1 MCLVLYLPAN
11 DLSLG
16 GALAKA
22 FIPALLTF
30 SLAMPAQAPK
40 NGPTEKKDEC
50 IVSGMVVK
58 LADSEPLRK
67 ARVNLR
73 SADDNTHSISFVTD
87 SAGHFRLKGLDPG
100 RYHLIVSRVGFVS
113 QEYGQKKSDDPG
125 ALLTL
130 RPGQEVKDLLF
141 RLIPSAVIAG
151 KILDEDGEPLPE
163 IQVSALRQVY
173 LEGKRSLATET
184 IGQTNDLGE
193 YRLFGLRP
201 GRYFVSAVFPQWSR
215 FSGDDDLEEAQA
227 SQQGYAKMFYPGTPD
242 AAKAIPV
249 SVKSGEEIPS
259 VEIFM
264 RQLPV
269 YRIRGH
275 VYNQITHKT
284 GTQTNIF
291 LIPKT
296 KSREWGDERRNFV
309 QKQDGS
315 FEISDVLPGSYVLTA
330 MWFDEGSSHAAR
342 VPIDVGSA
350 DVDGVTITIT
360 PGTDISGRIIWEGT
374 PSLEQDDLFVMLESP
389 EMSINFGGSSRV
401 APGNTFVLKSVG
413 DGAYVPRI
421 WGLGKDCYI
430 KDVQYAGASA
440 LEDGFTL
447 GRAAPGTLE
456 ITISARGARVRGSVT
471 DSDGLPAAGVH
482 VVLVPERS
490 RRTQYRLYKTQTTDQ
505 YGHFELRGMAPGDY
519 KLFSWEEVESG
530 AWEDPEFL
538 KDFEDKGEKISLQEA
553 EQKTVNLTA
562 IRTKTPESPKP

>member
-1 MCLVLYLPAN
+1 MI
-11 DLSLG
+11 
-16 GALAKA
+16 KT
-22 FIPALLTF
+22 FIPALLVF
-30 SLAMPAQAPK
+30 SLGTPAPAQAPK
-40 NGPTEKKDEC
+40 NGPTEKKDEA

-73 SADDNTHSISFVTD
+73 SADDNTHSISVVTD
-87 SAGHFRLKGLDPG
+87 SAGHFRFKALDPG
-100 RYHLIVSRVGFVS
+100 RYHLTVSRVGFVS
-113 QEYGQKKSDDPG
+113 QVYGQKKPDDPG

-184 IGQTNDLGE
+184 LAQTNDLGE
-193 YRLFGLRP
+193 FRLFGLRP
-201 GRYFVSAVFPQWSR
+201 GRYFVSAVFPQWGR
-215 FSGDDDLEEAQA
+215 FSGDDDSEEAQPNH
-227 SQQGYAKMFYPGTPD
+227 QGYAKMFYPGTPD

-264 RQLPV
+264 HQLPV

-275 VYNQITHKT
+275 VYNQITQKT
-284 GTQTNIF
+284 GRQSNVF
-291 LIPKT
+291 LMPKT
-296 KSREWGDERRNFV
+296 KSREWGDERQNFV
-309 QKQDGS
+309 QKPDGS
-315 FEISDVLPGSYVLTA
+315 FEISDVLPGSYVLIA
-330 MWFDEGSSHAAR
+330 MWHDEGSSHIAR
-342 VPIDVGSA
+342 VPVEVSSA
-350 DVDGVTITIT
+350 DVEGITITIT
-360 PGTDISGRIIWEGT
+360 PGTDIPGRIIWEGA
-374 PSLEQDDLFVMLESP
+374 PSLEQDDLFVTLESP
-389 EMSINFGGSSRV
+389 EMTINFGGSSRV
-401 APGNTFVLKSVG
+401 TGNTFLLKGVSE
-413 DGAYVPRI
+413 GAYMPRI
-421 WGLGKDCYI
+421 WGQGKDCYT

-456 ITISARGARVRGSVT
+456 ITISSRGARVRGSVT
-471 DSDGLPAAGVH
+471 DSDGLPAAGVQ

-490 RRTQYRLYKTQTTDQ
+490 RRAQYRSYETQTTDQ
-505 YGHFELRGMAPGDY
+505 YGHFELRGIAPGDY

-553 EQKTVNLTA
+553 EQKSVNLTA
-562 IRTKTPESPKP
+562 IRTKAPESPKP

>member
-1 MCLVLYLPAN
+1 LFYTYPHGFG
-11 DLSLG
+11 LG
-16 GALAKA
+16 GALVKT
-22 FIPALLTF
+22 FIPALLMF
-30 SLAMPAQAPK
+30 SLATPMPAQTPK
-40 NGPTEKKDEC
+40 NGPTEKKDET

-73 SADDNTHSISFVTD
+73 SADDNTHSISVVTD
-87 SAGHFRLKGLDPG
+87 SAGQFRLKASDAG
-100 RYHLIVSRVGFVS
+100 RYHLTVSRVGFVS
-113 QEYGQKKSDDPG
+113 QEYGQKKPDDPG

-184 IGQTNDLGE
+184 MAQTNDLGE

-201 GRYFVSAVFPQWSR
+201 GRYFVSAVFPPWGR
-215 FSGDDDLEEAQA
+215 FSGDDDSEEAQ
-227 SQQGYAKMFYPGTPD
+227 SNHQGYAKMFYPGTPE

-259 VEIFM
+259 VQIFM
-264 RQLPV
+264 HQLPV

-284 GTQTNIF
+284 GRQTNVF
-291 LIPKT
+291 LTPKT
-296 KSREWGDERRNFV
+296 KSREWGDERQNFV
-309 QKQDGS
+309 QKPDGS
-315 FEISDVLPGSYVLTA
+315 FEISDVLPGSYVLIA
-330 MWFDEGSSHAAR
+330 MWYDEGSSHSAR
-342 VPIDVGSA
+342 IPVEVSSA
-350 DVDGVTITIT
+350 DVEGIAITIT
-360 PGTDISGRIIWEGT
+360 PGTDIAGRIIWEGT
-374 PSLEQDDLFVMLESP
+374 PSLEQDELFVMLESP
-389 EMSINFGGSSRV
+389 ETSVSFGGRSRV
-401 APGNTFVLKSVG
+401 TPGNTFLLKSVG
-413 DGAYVPRI
+413 DGAYMPRI
-421 WGLGKDCYI
+421 WGEGKDCYT

-447 GRAAPGTLE
+447 SRAAPGTLE
-456 ITISARGARVRGSVT
+456 ITISARGARVRGSVA
-471 DSDGLPAAGVH
+471 DSDGLPVAGVH

-490 RRTQYRLYKTQTTDQ
+490 RRTRYRLYNTQTTDQ
-505 YGHFELRGMAPGDY
+505 YGHFELRGIAPGDY

-553 EQKTVNLTA
+553 EQKSVNLTA
-562 IRTKTPESPKP
+562 IRTKATESAKP